1 LEIGTRKRP
10 QPEEKLYYSGSVYQ
24 WVVIRSTI
32 SALSEQA
39 SARGLSYLSPSTT
52 RTAQVPVA
60 VVWSMSYCT
69 FSITNS
75 TPERKWINSKD
86 LSNMDPKQKKTLT
99 CWITALNFFPGLI
112 LSSSTFQ

>member
-75 TPERKWINSKD
+75 TPERKWISSKD

-99 CWITALNFFPGLI
+99 CWITA
-112 LSSSTFQ
+112 